1 MTLGRRLDRLE
12 ALASPTPRVWIE
24 GLDDDVLVCEQTGE
38 RVPVEDA
45 GRLGAGD
52 IVVRYVRDWRD
63 HAPGA

>member
-12 ALASPTPRVWIE
+12 ALAAPATPRVWIE
-24 GLDDDVLVCEQTGE
+24 DSDDGMLVCQQTGV

-52 IVVRYVRDWRD
+52 IVVRYVDDWR
-63 HAPGA
+63 PT